1 LKSTEEA
8 DNDMKKKKKG
18 QKVEPYYINL
28 VEELAD
34 FEEWCISDN
43 NYWGIPI
50 PHFIQDDG

>member
-1 LKSTEEA
+1 
-8 DNDMKKKKKG
+8 MKKKKKG

-28 VEELAD
+28 VEELAE

-50 PHFIQDDG
+50 PHFIYDDG